1 MNAEIIKKMVNN
13 STWNSIENMTVYN
26 FVSEN
31 EISIN
36 GKSHIPYSL
45 NLQNDKLELQ
55 IGTECLY
62 NIEFVNDF
70 KLRLYNNNESF
81 SIMPD

>member
-1 MNAEIIKKMVNN
+1 MNAETIKTMISN
-13 STWNSIENMTVYN
+13 SNWNRIDNMTVYN

-31 EISIN
+31 TISIN

-70 KLRLYNNNESF
+70 KLRLYNKSESF
-81 SIMPD
+81 NIMPD

>member
-1 MNAEIIKKMVNN
+1 MNAETIKTIVNN

-31 EISIN
+31 AISIN
-36 GKSHIPYSL
+36 GKSQIPYSL
-45 NLQNDKLELQ
+45 NLHNDKLELQ
-55 IGTECLY
+55 IGADCLY

-70 KLRLYNNNESF
+70 KLRLYNKSESF
-81 SIMPD
+81 NIMPD